1 MSKWKTLCLIV
12 PALFVISSQNASA
25 VFIEFEDLPLSHTYN
40 VGDSFTTSGIQVQV
54 ENFYPRVGGP
64 QSGTALVDNLLYAG
78 GGGNELTL
86 NNVNLRFLLNFD
98 SCPDCGLSLLF
109 YHMQGDIDLG
119 INADILKAADFSGLP
134 TIIGGAQVFVGGSY
148 PYGII
153 YITGGNIQ
161 SFTIG
166 GQQLYIDNITTV
178 PEPATIML
186 LGLGSLG
193 LLRNRKN
200 KTCSELNENDD

>member
-1 MSKWKTLCLIV
+1 
-12 PALFVISSQNASA
+12 
-25 VFIEFEDLPLSHTYN
+25 
-40 VGDSFTTSGIQVQV
+40 
-54 ENFYPRVGGP
+54 
-64 QSGTALVDNLLYAG
+64 
-78 GGGNELTL
+78 
-86 NNVNLRFLLNFD
+86 
-98 SCPDCGLSLLF
+98 
-109 YHMQGDIDLG
+109 MQGDINLG
-119 INADILKAADFSGLP
+119 INDDVKKAANFTGLP
-134 TIIGGAQVFVGGSY
+134 MIIGGAQVFVGGGY